1 MTLEL
6 IVNKKG
12 SFDPESFSRE
22 VMKLEAISENKII
35 SIVKVKGGFYIN
47 DNQGTREIKDLKEV
61 DFG

>member
-1 MTLEL
+1 M
-6 IVNKKG
+6 NKKG

-22 VMKLEAISENKII
+22 VMKLEAISEKKII

>member
-6 IVNKKG
+6 IVNKKPP
-12 SFDPESFSRE
+12 FHPESFSRD
-22 VMKLEAISENKII
+22 VLKLEAISENKII